1 MSNIHTR
8 TLKIGYHDENTNKY
22 DIYSIPE
29 YIKLIIGDETGQP
42 YEPKNYIYLA
52 INIITGETNTFHT
65 VDCRETAENY
75 VSGRENDFHLLECK
89 IDEYLA
95 GHDKIE
101 SHIIS
106 KYEGNSM
113 HCPEF
118 GYGMAE
124 ITTELVDISSG
135 DTVFVCPYLPKYRKQ
150 YYKEFGTSLP
160 DFAVT
165 NEKDIFTSKPDEYEL
180 RGLAELEVN

>member
-1 MSNIHTR
+1 MSNIHPR
-8 TLKIGYHDENTNKY
+8 TLKIGYREEDSNRY

-29 YIKLIIGDETGQP
+29 YVKLIIGDETGQP
-42 YEPKNYIYLA
+42 YEPKNCIYLA
-52 INIITGETNTFHT
+52 INIITGETKSFHT
-65 VDCRETAENY
+65 VDGWETAEKY
-75 VSGRENDFHLLECK
+75 MSGREDDFHLLECK

-113 HCPEF
+113 YGPEF
-118 GYGMAE
+118 GYCMTE
-124 ITTELVDISSG
+124 ITTELVDISIG

-150 YYKEFGTSLP
+150 YYDNFGTRLP
-160 DFAVT
+160 DFQVDRK
-165 NEKDIFTSKPDEYEL
+165 KDFFTSKPD
-180 RGLAELEVN
+180 